1 MEGRLLIKNCTVLER
16 GVLRRGCAVVVEGP
30 EVVRVAADSSEPVRP
45 GDWAVD
51 AQDRL
56 LLPGRVDGHAELA
69 GADGSGRK
77 RSTFEVEVLAAA
89 AIAQA
94 LRGGTTTLLNQLSE
108 AQNPLEA
115 LGAQARAARR
125 LGVRLVTGLAADGM
139 HAVAEHDLNVE
150 FARAH
155 GEDPL
160 VRGAL
165 GFATCLGA
173 SDELL
178 TAVSRAAES
187 LRAPVQFR
195 LAETDSEL
203 VQHFEQHRMR
213 MVERLAH
220 HGLLT
225 PYAVAAHARSIDG
238 SEARLLAERRVVV
251 AWSPL
256 ADLLGDQ
263 HGFDTV
269 WQPEQRLALATA
281 GVGTMAEQWTAA
293 RIVTHRDARVGRL
306 WSTEELPEVLVR
318 GPAGF
323 VEQLFGRPSGVVAPG
338 ALADLVLLDLVP
350 AEGLPPEET
359 LTEAAVAPVAW
370 TVVQGRVVVRE
381 GQLLGSDLCELLAEA
396 AEVRGQRV

>member
-1 MEGRLLIKNCTVLER
+1 MEGRLLIKNCTVLET

-30 EVVRVAADSSEPVRP
+30 VVARVADDSSEPVRP

-51 AQDRL
+51 AGGRL

-69 GADGSGRK
+69 PGDGTGRK
-77 RSTFEVEVLAAA
+77 RSTSEVEALAAA

-94 LRGGTTTLLNQLSE
+94 LRAGTTTLLNQVSE
-108 AQNPLEA
+108 AQDPLEA
-115 LGAQARAARR
+115 LGAQARAAGR

-155 GEDPL
+155 REDPL
-160 VRGAL
+160 IRGAM

-187 LRAPVQFR
+187 LRAPVHFR
-195 LAETDSEL
+195 LAETDTEL
-203 VQHFEQHRMR
+203 AEHFEQHRIR
-213 MVERLAH
+213 MVERLDR

-225 PYAVAAHARSIDG
+225 PYTVAAHARSVEG
-238 SEARLLAERRVVV
+238 SEAKRLAERGVVV

-256 ADLLGDQ
+256 SDLLGDQ
-263 HGFDTV
+263 HGFDSV
-269 WQPEQRLALATA
+269 WQPEHRVVLATA
-281 GVGTMAEQWTAA
+281 GVGTLAEQWTAA
-293 RIVTHRDARVGRL
+293 RILAHRAARVGQL
-306 WSTEELPEVLVR
+306 WPSEELPELLVR

-323 VEQLFGRPSGVVAPG
+323 LEQLFGCPSGVVTAG
-338 ALADLVLLDLVP
+338 ALADVVLLDLVP
-350 AEGLPPEET
+350 ADGVPLDET
-359 LTEAAVAPVAW
+359 LVEAAVAPAAW
-370 TVVQGRVVVRE
+370 TVVHGRVVVRE
-381 GQLLGSDLCELLAEA
+381 GQLLGSDLSELLAEA
-396 AEVRGQRV
+396 AKVRGPRA